1 VETLAR
7 ARLEMAAT
15 DAIALLKADHRT
27 VDGLFKQFEETGER
41 ALKKRQA
48 LVTKMLRELVT
59 HTHIEE
65 EVFYPFVRSLSKKL
79 NDEVLEALE
88 EHHGAKATLA
98 ELQVMDPSHERFGA
112 KVTVL
117 IENVRHHVKE
127 EEHELFPTVRRSASR
142 RDLIDL
148 APALEAARATAPDR
162 ALPNAPDT
170 PSGDRSAP
178 TGARNG

>member
-1 VETLAR
+1 
-7 ARLEMAAT
+7 MAAT

-27 VDGLFKQFEETGER
+27 VEGLFKQFEKTGDR
-41 ALKKRQA
+41 ALKTRKS
-48 LVTKMLRELVT
+48 LVTKILRELVT

-98 ELQVMDPSHERFGA
+98 ELQIMEMSDERYEA

-142 RDLIDL
+142 RDLIEL
-148 APALEAARATAPDR
+148 TPSLEAARATAPAR

-178 TGARNG
+178 NGARNG